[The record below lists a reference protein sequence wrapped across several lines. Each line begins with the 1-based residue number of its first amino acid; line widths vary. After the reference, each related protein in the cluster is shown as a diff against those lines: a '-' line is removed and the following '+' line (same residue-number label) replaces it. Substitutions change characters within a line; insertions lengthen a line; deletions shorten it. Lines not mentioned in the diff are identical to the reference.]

1 MAHGPPQPADPSA
14 DGRPDQ
20 PEAAGPP
27 ATSAAAADAPANADA
42 PARRWVWPVLLAAV
56 GSGACLRLAHFP
68 FSLAELAWVALVPWL
83 LLVEARTRGRL
94 LASYLAGLVYF
105 VWATQWVR
113 VADPRM
119 VVTWLALGVYCAG
132 YWWAATWLI
141 GRLRR
146 GWLPWVVA
154 VPAVWVG
161 LEYLR
166 AHALT
171 GFGWYF
177 LAHTQH
183 ANLPLIQIADLGGAY
198 AVSFVLASV
207 NALAL
212 VWLLRVGPVRRWF
225 GQPSPGERDRPG
237 LPWLSTVWVVALVA
251 GTLGY
256 GEHRLG
262 QEQFTPGPR
271 VALLQP
277 SIDQRISAG
286 RDPGEVN
293 PAQTSQRGQVVQLNE
308 QALALDPL
316 PDLIVWP
323 ETCYPDDWYRL
334 APDVP
339 LEWLSPQDREVLRR
353 CAAWPE
359 IAASKWRTNAL
370 LGLNTYVFGANGL
383 QTRYNSALLLRKDG
397 TVGGRYD
404 KFHPV
409 PFGEYLPFRQTIPLM
424 RLLSPYDFDYSIEA
438 GTHPTRFPLDMPDGT
453 RYFFGVII
461 CYEDTDPPLARQYL
475 RAETGPPVDFLVNIT
490 NDGWFNGTEEHEE
503 HLAICRF
510 RAVECR
516 RSVIRS
522 ANMGISA
529 IIDGSGRVVALPGPS
544 WAESKRI
551 ATVLTDTVPIDRRH
565 AIYPHWGDWL
575 GQAAWLVVAVGL
587 VGGFVRDWRERRHRR
602 QLVAGA

>member
-1 MAHGPPQPADPSA
+1 MAEPQFTALPIPTPASPPTA
-14 DGRPDQ
+14 PDS
-20 PEAAGPP
+20 
-27 ATSAAAADAPANADA
+27 TTLAPAASA
-42 PARRWVWPVLLAAV
+42 SASGWVWSVLPVAV
-56 GSGACLRLAHFP
+56 GSGVLLRLAHFP

-83 LLVEARTRGRL
+83 LLVQAQTRGRL

-105 VWATQWVR
+105 TWATQWVR

-119 VVTWLALGVYCAG
+119 VVTWLALAAYCAA
-132 YWWAATWLI
+132 YWPVATWLI

-146 GWLPWVVA
+146 GWVPWVVA
-154 VPAVWVG
+154 VPAVWVA
-161 LEYLR
+161 LEYVR

-183 ANLPLIQIADLGGAY
+183 AHLPLIQIADLGGAY
-198 AVSFVLASV
+198 AVSFVLATV

-212 VWLLRVGPVRRWF
+212 VWLVRVGLLRRWF
-225 GQPSPGERDRPG
+225 GQPQPAGRPG
-237 LPWLSTVWVVALVA
+237 PPILSTVWTLTLVA
-251 GTLGY
+251 GTLAYGY
-256 GEHRLG
+256 QRLDY
-262 QEQFTPGPR
+262 EPSTPGPR

-277 SIDQRISAG
+277 SLDQRITAG

-293 PAQTSQRGQVVQLNE
+293 PAQTSQRGQVTQLND

-323 ETCYPDDWYRL
+323 ETCYPNDWYRL

-339 LEWLSPQDREVLRR
+339 IEWIAPQDRELLRK
-353 CAAWPE
+353 CADWPA
-359 IAASKWRTNAL
+359 IAARTWRTNAL
-370 LGLNTYVFGANGL
+370 LGLNSYVFGANGL

-438 GTHPTRFPLDMPDGT
+438 GTQPTRFPLDLPDGV

-475 RAETGPPVDFLVNIT
+475 RPETGPPVDFLVNIT
-490 NDGWFNGTEEHEE
+490 NDGWFDGTEEHEE

-516 RSVIRS
+516 RSVVRA

-544 WAESKRI
+544 WAESKKI
-551 ATVLTDTVPIDRRH
+551 ATVLVATVPIDRRD
-565 AIYPHWGDWL
+565 AAYPRWGDWL
-575 GQAAWLVVAVGL
+575 PQSAWLLLIVAVG
-587 VGGFVRDWRERRHRR
+587 VATVRDWRTRRTGHQRSR
-602 QLVAGA
+602 IDNTTTCPPAP